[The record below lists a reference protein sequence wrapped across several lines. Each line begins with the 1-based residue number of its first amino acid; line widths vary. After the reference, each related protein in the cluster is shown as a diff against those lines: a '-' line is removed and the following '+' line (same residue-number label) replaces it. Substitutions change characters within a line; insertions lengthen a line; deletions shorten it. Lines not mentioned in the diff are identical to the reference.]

1 MTNQLTTP
9 ELTGQTASSLATNPQ
24 QWGPMLELPCEL
36 SLDLPVPDF
45 TVADLLRL
53 SPGALLETQWGNG
66 DDVPVKI
73 NGQLIAR
80 AEFEILSGRLAVRLT
95 EWA

>member
-1 MTNQLTTP
+1 MTNQPTTP
-9 ELTGQTASSLATNPQ
+9 ESTGQTSSSLATNPQ

-36 SLDLPVPDF
+36 SLDLAVPDF

-53 SPGALLETQWGNG
+53 NPGAVLETQWVNG
-66 DDVPVKI
+66 DDVPVRI
-73 NGQLIAR
+73 NGQLIAW
-80 AEFEILSGRLAVRLT
+80 AEFEIVGGRLAVRLT